1 MNKVGLAKEMF
12 GKKQSELNAEELK
25 EYYREAK
32 RRYYASPEAVEK
44 RKQRAKGYRE
54 KYKNKIKEYR
64 EAHKDEMREYYRQY
78 RKDGRALDNDKVLAL
93 ALCLAC
99 NKLSKLPVTM
109 EETYPKYYKKLAR
122 DIMRGKIKT
131 ELSILPNG
139 EIETPCD

>member
-1 MNKVGLAKEMF
+1 MSKIGLAKEMF

-32 RRYYASPEAVEK
+32 RRYYKSPEAIEN
-44 RKQRAKGYRE
+44 RKQRAKSYRE
-54 KYKNKIKEYR
+54 KYKNKIKEYN
-64 EAHKDEMREYYRQY
+64 MQY
-78 RKDGRALDNDKVLAL
+78 RKDGRALDNDKVLTL

-99 NKLSKLPVTM
+99 DKLSKLPVIR